1 MGFTQKSEEKT
12 SISEEIVN
20 TDPVSITIEKE
31 RLEKERKE
39 REKQKKKERIDKLK
53 AEGKYLTAKQKEEK
67 ARATQML
74 EALKEKGVVLPVP
87 TEDKPKKRVV
97 YTNKKKK
104 FTQKS
109 EEKTSIS

>member
-1 MGFTQKSEEKT
+1 MG
-12 SISEEIVN
+12 
-20 TDPVSITIEKE
+20 
-31 RLEKERKE
+31 
-39 REKQKKKERIDKLK
+39 
-53 AEGKYLTAKQKEEK
+53 
-67 ARATQML
+67 ARAMQML

-109 EEKTSIS
+109 EEKTSISEEIVNTDPVSITIEEDVKEKTPEIETKKKTPEAIEVKDAWDAESDEEVHMETNQEEIVNMEVE